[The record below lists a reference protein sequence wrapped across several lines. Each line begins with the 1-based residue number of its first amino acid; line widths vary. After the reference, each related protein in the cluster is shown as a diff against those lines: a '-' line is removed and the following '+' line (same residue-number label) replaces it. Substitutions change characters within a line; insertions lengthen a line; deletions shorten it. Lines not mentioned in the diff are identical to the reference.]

1 MVKGV
6 IEICIEIENDI
17 LRLKATLNRL
27 ASKINYILNIMNREK
42 QYVFVYWIWSY
53 CSTNVYFKG
62 YHEKRQN

>member
-1 MVKGV
+1 MVKGI

-42 QYVFVYWIWSY
+42 QYVFVY
-53 CSTNVYFKG
+53 
-62 YHEKRQN
+62 